1 MSRENAGRK
10 EIRARLE
17 ICAALPEDLGNIP
30 FSPVI
35 DFGGLVEACGASGVF
50 DPNSIEVIDLA
61 SGEEVEFARSEDFAY
76 GDRGRVEWVIGDSS
90 HREYEIRFGT
100 AENRPVLQPQEFV
113 PMVGVGDLLRYN
125 AGEGRPITLAS
136 SLRLVDLAGDG
147 KRDLVGCWNY
157 YHRPGSPISGL
168 VCFPRVGEEEEFAFG
183 DMARL
188 RFAEDGELQH
198 FPGTYAYADFV
209 DLDGDGLVDI
219 VFADRHLGEVIF
231 FRNSGERDGGGLPI
245 FARNGSVEV
254 PVEDIQ
260 RLEVVDLD
268 GDGVLDLVV
277 NGLFIRNGNPEGWPF
292 TAEEPVDL
300 GSGSQVSFVDLD
312 GDGRLDMVC
321 LPVEEEGNPSRFC
334 AQVQWRR
341 RVGEGVAFGPARDL
355 EGVEEREISLV
366 AAVEDGGRS
375 GLLVQYNTYQN
386 IAFYELNCENGRP
399 TGMRRGRAESI
410 GAIVALSD
418 QSWPCLCDWNG
429 DGVDDLLVGGG
440 YGWPRFVRNRG
451 SNRRPAWGE
460 TELIDAAGE
469 PIRLIRDEILG
480 SRHWHNMGYPYPA
493 FVDWDGDGL
502 PDLMLPNETNR
513 IIWYKNIGTAEE
525 PEFGER
531 RFLEVDGFADSEE
544 LRAASGRDGENAE
557 LLNHPYPRDERSPF
571 FWRTGAGFADW
582 NGDGL
587 MDFITH
593 SFDRKAMLFAQYV
606 DENGKRRLRME
617 GPVLLED
624 GREIDDSIVG
634 REKHWTESFRP
645 IDWDGN
651 GLIDLI
657 YNLAGTGE
665 IYLLR
670 NVGSKEEPLFAAPR
684 QMKCYGEPISFTI
697 HGPNAWPGDFSGDG
711 KPDLLGC
718 VEWSVYPFFA
728 HAALEMEAH
737 PEYRIGDAERLSN
750 IRSSG
755 CVWERR

>member
-1 MSRENAGRK
+1 MSRGKAGRN
-10 EIRARLE
+10 EIHARLE
-17 ICAALPEDLGNIP
+17 ILSALPEDLGIIP

-35 DFGGLVEACGASGVF
+35 DFGELVEMCGASGVF

-61 SGEEVEFARSEDFAY
+61 NGERLEFARSEDLAY
-76 GDRGRVEWVIGDSS
+76 GDRGRVEWAIADPL
-90 HREYEIRFGT
+90 HREYEICFET
-100 AENRPVLQPQEFV
+100 AGNRPGLQPQEFV

-125 AGEGRPITLAS
+125 AGEGRPLTLAS
-136 SLRLVDLAGDG
+136 SLRLVDLTGDG

-168 VCFPRVGEEEEFAFG
+168 VCFPRVGGEDEFSFG

-188 RFAEDGELQH
+188 RFIEDGELQH
-198 FPGTYAYADFV
+198 FPGTYVYADFV

-219 VFADRHLGEVIF
+219 AFVEGHSGEVVF
-231 FRNSGERDGGGLPI
+231 FLNSGERDGGGLPI
-245 FARNGSVEV
+245 FARSSSVEV

-268 GDGVLDLVV
+268 GDGLLDLVV
-277 NGLFIRNGNPEGWPF
+277 NGQFIRNGNPEGWPF
-292 TAEEPVDL
+292 VAEEPIDL

-334 AQVQWRR
+334 GQVQWRR
-341 RVGEGVAFGPARDL
+341 RMGERVAFEPARDL

-366 AAVEDGGRS
+366 AAVEDGGRR

-386 IAFYELNCENGRP
+386 IAFYELDGCENGVP
-399 TGMRRGRAESI
+399 KGVRRGRAESI
-410 GAIVALSD
+410 GAVVALSD

-440 YGWPRFVRNRG
+440 YGWPRLVRNRG
-451 SNRRPAWGE
+451 SNQRPAWGE
-460 TELIDAAGE
+460 TEQIDAEEG
-469 PIRLIRDEILG
+469 PIRLIRDEILH

-513 IIWYKNIGTAEE
+513 IIWYKNIGTPEE
-525 PEFGER
+525 PRFGER
-531 RFLEVDGFADSEE
+531 RFLEVDGFPDSEE

-557 LLNHPYPRDERSPF
+557 LPNHPYPRDERSPF

-593 SFDRKAMLFAQYV
+593 SFDRKATLFAQYV
-606 DENGKRRLRME
+606 GGDGKRRLRME

-657 YNLAGTGE
+657 YSLAGTGE
-665 IYLLR
+665 IFLLR
-670 NVGSKEEPLFAAPR
+670 NVGSKEKPLFAAPR
-684 QMKCYGEPISFTI
+684 QMKCYGEPIAFTI
-697 HGPNAWPGDFSGDG
+697 HGPNAWPGDFNGDG
-711 KPDLLGC
+711 KSDLLGC

-737 PEYRIGDAERLSN
+737 PEYRICNPE
-750 IRSSG
+750 II
-755 CVWERR
+755 E